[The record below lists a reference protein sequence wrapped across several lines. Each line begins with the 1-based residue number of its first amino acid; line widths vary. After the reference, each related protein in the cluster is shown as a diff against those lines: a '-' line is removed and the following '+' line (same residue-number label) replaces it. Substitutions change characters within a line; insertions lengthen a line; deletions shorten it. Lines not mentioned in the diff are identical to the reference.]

1 MTLAPKGNGLLEVEL
16 YPWSD
21 GTKVKLDNKITSPW
35 RFIQI
40 ADNSSKLLDSD
51 IILNLNEDPDEN
63 QDFSWVKPGKYM
75 GVWWEMIG
83 TNESTWWQSQNH
95 GANNNKVKYYLDFAS
110 KNNFNGLLV
119 EGWTKGWHP
128 EYHMIYFLHF

>member
-40 ADNSSKLLDSD
+40 ADNSSKL
-51 IILNLNEDPDEN
+51 
-63 QDFSWVKPGKYM
+63 
-75 GVWWEMIG
+75 
-83 TNESTWWQSQNH
+83 
-95 GANNNKVKYYLDFAS
+95 
-110 KNNFNGLLV
+110 
-119 EGWTKGWHP
+119 
-128 EYHMIYFLHF
+128 